1 MRTAEDIL
9 NIIRDR
15 GKRGLPLEDIYR
27 QLFKPA
33 LYLRA
38 YDRLYRNEGAMT
50 PGSSPETV
58 DGMSLEKINQV
69 IEELRYE
76 RFRWTP
82 VRRTYIPKKDGKT
95 RPLGI
100 PTWKD
105 KLVQEVMRSIL
116 EAYYEP
122 QFSTHSHGFRP
133 ERGCHTA
140 LTVISHTWKGTKWF
154 IEGDIK
160 GCFDNI
166 NHTVLL
172 SILREKLHDNRFLLL
187 VESLLKAGYLED
199 WKYNATRSGT
209 PQGGVVS
216 PILAN
221 IYLDRLDQ
229 FVEQTLLPANNLG
242 ERRKD
247 NVEYQRLVNKAKVA
261 KRNGRHEE
269 VLLLK
274 KQYQQLP
281 SVDPNDPDYRRL
293 RYIRYADDFLLG
305 YAGPKAGAEKIRDQL
320 REFLQETLKLELSTE
335 KTLITHATSKAARFL
350 GYEVKAHHCDTKHTN
365 GRRRINGKVSL
376 FIPAKVIEERC
387 RSYQRKGK
395 AIHRAELI
403 KESDFSIVA
412 TYQLEYQGYVQ
423 YYQLAENVAHL
434 DRLLWVMQTS
444 LLKTLA
450 AKHKATV
457 SKMSTRY
464 GDKLMTPYGPRKCLK
479 VIQTREG
486 KPPLVAYFGGIP
498 LRRKRQAILNDQPT
512 PSYIPMRS
520 ELLQRLLA
528 DKCEVC
534 GSQENVEVHH
544 IRKLSDLQKP
554 GRKAKPYWV
563 EVMASRKR
571 KTLVLCKK
579 CHVDLHAGRLN
590 VPKIEE

>member
-38 YDRLYRNEGAMT
+38 YDRLYRNKGAMT
-50 PGSSPETV
+50 QGSSPETV
-58 DGMSLEKINQV
+58 DGMSLEKINAI

-82 VRRTYIPKKDGKT
+82 VRRTYIPKKDGKK

-122 QFSTHSHGFRP
+122 QFSDYSHGFRP
-133 ERGCHTA
+133 DRGCHSA
-140 LTVISHTWKGTKWF
+140 LTEIKRAWKGTKWF

-166 NHTVLL
+166 DHQVLL

-199 WKYNATRSGT
+199 WKYNATLSGT

-229 FVEQTLLPANNLG
+229 FVEKTLLPANNLG
-242 ERRKD
+242 KRRKA
-247 NVEYQRLVNKAKVA
+247 NAEYDAIRREARTA
-261 KRNGRHEE
+261 KREGRNEAAH
-269 VLLLK
+269 LLE
-274 KQYQQLP
+274 KQYQQMP
-281 SVDPNDPDYRRL
+281 SGDPNDPDYRRL
-293 RYIRYADDFLLG
+293 RYVRYADDFILG
-305 YAGPKAGAEKIRDQL
+305 YAGPKAGAEKIKDQL
-320 REFLQETLKLELSTE
+320 AEFLQEELKLELSTE
-335 KTLITHATSKAARFL
+335 KTLITHATSKTARFL
-350 GYEVKAHHCDTKHTN
+350 GYEIKTHRCDTKHTN
-365 GRRRINGKVSL
+365 KMRSVNGVMGLLVPTKV
-376 FIPAKVIEERC
+376 VEERC
-387 RSYQRKGK
+387 RNYQREGK
-395 AIHRAELI
+395 AIHRAELLH
-403 KESDFSIVA
+403 ESDFTIISH
-412 TYQLEYQGYVQ
+412 YQLEYRGYVQ
-423 YYQLAENVAHL
+423 YYQLAENVA
-434 DRLLWVMQTS
+434 RLNKLRWVMETS

-450 AKHKATV
+450 AKHKTTV
-457 SKMSTRY
+457 SKTAVKF
-464 GDKLMTPYGPRKCLK
+464 GDKIDTPHGPRKCLK
-479 VIQTREG
+479 ATQTREG

-498 LRRKRQAILNDQPT
+498 LRRKRQAVLEDQPT
-512 PSYIPMRS
+512 PTYSNRSS

-528 DKCEVC
+528 DECEVC
-534 GSQENVEVHH
+534 KSREKVEVHH
-544 IRKLSDLQKP
+544 IRKLSDLRKP
-554 GRKAKPYWV
+554 GRKAKPDWAV
-563 EVMASRKR
+563 LMAIRKR

-579 CHVDLHAGRLN
+579 CHVDLHQGRLN
-590 VPKIEE
+590 VPKTEE